1 MSGMMMSNTSAEYV
15 LAQQSSDH
23 AEARRSVHSPSSSL
37 IWSFLP
43 LNTPRRSYRSSLSP
57 R

>member
-1 MSGMMMSNTSAEYV
+1 MMMSNTSAEYV

-43 LNTPRRSYRSSLSP
+43 LKTPRRSYRSSLSP